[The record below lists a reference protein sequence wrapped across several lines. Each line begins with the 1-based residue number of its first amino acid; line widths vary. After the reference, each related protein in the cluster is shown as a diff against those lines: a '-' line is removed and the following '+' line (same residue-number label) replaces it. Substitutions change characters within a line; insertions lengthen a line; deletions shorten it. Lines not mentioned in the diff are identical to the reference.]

1 MQLHTAPKLSVN
13 LNKVALLRNAR
24 SIGIPS
30 VLNAAR
36 QCLEA
41 GAHGITVHPRPDQR
55 HIRPEDVFD
64 LPGVLEDFPE
74 AEYNIEG
81 NPFTGDFL
89 PLVRA
94 ANPDQCTLVPDDP
107 HQATSDHGWD
117 AGKDTERL
125 IPVIEELQSL
135 GIRVSLFMDADP
147 ALIEKIAALKPD
159 RIELYTEPYA
169 AAFGTHGED
178 AEFERFQKAAGLANE
193 LGLGV
198 NAGHDLN
205 LYNLP
210 RFVGIPGIL
219 ECSIGHALIADAL
232 THGLRSTVQLY
243 LLAISGEKL
252 ELE

>member
-1 MQLHTAPKLSVN
+1 MPLPAPKLSVN

-64 LPGVLEDFPE
+64 IPGVLEDFPG

-81 NPFTGDFL
+81 NPFTSDFMA
-89 PLVRA
+89 LVEA
-94 ANPDQCTLVPDDP
+94 ARPDQCTLVPDDP
-107 HQATSDHGWD
+107 HQATSDHGWEVD
-117 AGKDTERL
+117 KDGERL
-125 IPVIEELQSL
+125 KPIIETLQSL
-135 GIRVSLFMDADP
+135 GIRVSLFMDAEP
-147 ALIEKIAALKPD
+147 TLIEGIATLKPE

-169 AAFGTHGED
+169 AAFGGADEH
-178 AEFERFQKAAGLANE
+178 AQFERYQQAVGLANE

-205 LYNLP
+205 LHNLP
-210 RFVGIPGIL
+210 RFVSIPGIL

-232 THGLRSTVQLY
+232 SYGLRSTVRLY
-243 LLAISGEKL
+243 LRAITGETVAS
-252 ELE
+252 E